1 MGNFVMSMPKGVGEK
16 LKEMLSDEEEV
27 VINIKGGW
35 GQKMLGNTWFVAT
48 NERAIIF
55 TKGLRHYD
63 FRDWLLKD
71 ITSVDYETHLLGDEL
86 TIHAGGSIEEITFY
100 KDVVKVSREAVKK
113 LRDMIR
119 ETKNISQQT
128 VLTEKSIPEQIEK
141 LAELKEK
148 GILTDDE
155 FREKKKELLDRL

>member
-1 MGNFVMSMPKGVGEK
+1 MSDFVMSMPKGVGKK
-16 LKEMLSDEEEV
+16 LKEILSDEEEV

-35 GQKMLGNTWFVAT
+35 GQKMLGNTWFVVT
-48 NERAIIF
+48 NERAIVF
-55 TKGLRHYD
+55 AKGLHHYD

-71 ITSVDYETHLLGDEL
+71 ITSVDYETHLLDEEL
-86 TIHAGGSIEEITFY
+86 TIHAGGSIEEIKFY

-119 ETKNISQQT
+119 EAKTKSQQA
-128 VLTEKSIPEQIEK
+128 VIAEKSIPEQIEK

-148 GILTDDE
+148 GILTENE
-155 FREKKKELLDRL
+155 FKEKKKELLDKL